1 MQNIYLK
8 GDYMNKMV
16 YRIVVMCVAV
26 VLLLTGAYI
35 GLKIS
40 SNVAK
45 ENVLPAPIET
55 VNEAPAIPAINK
67 NDDKD
72 IEVIYEDYYINCKET
87 ITNKNMEFGTTK
99 EKIKEKVD
107 KEYKIIEET
116 EDSIIF
122 RKEVVSNCPNHFKL
136 LLEDGFVMIYQ
147 VLSDG
152 IYVMYKNT
160 EIPESNIREELVT
173 ELKKGIQAN
182 SLEKLNRYME
192 DLES

>member
-1 MQNIYLK
+1 
-8 GDYMNKMV
+8 MNKMV

-182 SLEKLNRYME
+182 SLEELNRYME

>member
-182 SLEKLNRYME
+182 SLEELNRYME